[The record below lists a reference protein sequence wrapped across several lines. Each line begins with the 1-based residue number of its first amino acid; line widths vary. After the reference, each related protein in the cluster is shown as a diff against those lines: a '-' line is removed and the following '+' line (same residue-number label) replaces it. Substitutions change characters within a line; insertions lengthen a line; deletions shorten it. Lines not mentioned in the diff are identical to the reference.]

1 MILFLLK
8 FCSFLS
14 CLGPGLAA
22 ASQSQLPPNTIL
34 RRVLVL
40 FKSTGGD
47 TLPAVFAT
55 ALPLLS
61 PEFAPMETRGLPSL
75 ADMNTCRATLKALKV
90 YSKLSCRSLWQRWK
104 WHLAKPTD
112 AERWELQPKAVCVIY
127 RLMSVSEIL
136 IVVCI
141 RLSTRLCNL

>member
-1 MILFLLK
+1 MILFLL
-8 FCSFLS
+8 LS

-34 RRVLVL
+34 RRALVL

-75 ADMNTCRATLKALKV
+75 ADMNTTCRATHKALKV

-104 WHLAKPTD
+104 WHLAKLMD

-136 IVVCI
+136 LVVCI
-141 RLSTRLCNL
+141 RLSGLCNL